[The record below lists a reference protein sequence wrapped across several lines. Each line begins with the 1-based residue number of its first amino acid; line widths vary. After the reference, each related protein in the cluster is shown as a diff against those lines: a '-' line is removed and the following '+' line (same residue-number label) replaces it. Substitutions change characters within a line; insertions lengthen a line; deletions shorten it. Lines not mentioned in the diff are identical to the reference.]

1 MRRIRYII
9 GLLVLLFVVG
19 TTACHYQ
26 VTSSSNRANQDTVI
40 DGDSIV
46 MSGVMEKDS
55 LDVPIRPYALNCNLE
70 VVTDTLWLHLLPFT
84 DTIPVL
90 RHDNVVVAEID
101 IHPNDSVNTVW
112 VKVARDQSTIGWIP
126 EKKLLKNV
134 VPVDPISQCIHLF
147 SSSHALPFFLILAV
161 FFLSFVYRA
170 VRRKQIKLIWL
181 NDIDSV
187 FPVILSLLMASSAT
201 LYNSIQHFVPET
213 WEHYYYDPT
222 LNPFAV
228 PFILGLFIIS
238 VALILLLGVAMLDDL
253 FHQTSIEV
261 AFFYLVGLMSVCIF
275 IYIFFTYI
283 WVYLAYICLVAY
295 AVGCVRWFRKAN
307 GYPYACGACGAKMR
321 TKGVCPHCG
330 ALNE

>member
-1 MRRIRYII
+1 MKNII
-9 GLLVLLFVVG
+9 SLLILLFAIG
-19 TTACHYQ
+19 TTACHYH
-26 VTSSSNRANQDTVI
+26 VSSSYHRMDQDTVQG
-40 DGDSIV
+40 GDTVDMCQSV
-46 MSGVMEKDS
+46 EKDS
-55 LDVPIRPYALNCNLE
+55 LEVPLRPYALNCNLE
-70 VVTDTLWLHLLPFT
+70 VSADTLWLHLLPFT

-90 RHDNVVVAEID
+90 KHDEIVVAEID
-101 IHPNDSVNTVW
+101 VHPKGSVNAVW
-112 VKVARDQSTIGWIP
+112 VKVARDQETIGWIP
-126 EKKLLKNV
+126 ERDLLTNV
-134 VPVDPISQCIHLF
+134 VPVDPISQCIHWF

-187 FPVILSLLMASSAT
+187 FPVTLSLLMASSAT

-222 LNPFAV
+222 LNPFDV
-228 PFILGLFIIS
+228 PFILGLFIVS
-238 VALILLLGVAMLDDL
+238 VGLILLLGVAMLDDL
-253 FHQTSIEV
+253 FHQTSIEM

-283 WVYLAYICLVAY
+283 WVYLAYVCLVAY
-295 AVGCVRWFRKAN
+295 SVGCIRWMRKAN
-307 GYPYACGACGAKMR
+307 RYPYACGACGAKMR
-321 TKGVCPHCG
+321 TKGICPHCG